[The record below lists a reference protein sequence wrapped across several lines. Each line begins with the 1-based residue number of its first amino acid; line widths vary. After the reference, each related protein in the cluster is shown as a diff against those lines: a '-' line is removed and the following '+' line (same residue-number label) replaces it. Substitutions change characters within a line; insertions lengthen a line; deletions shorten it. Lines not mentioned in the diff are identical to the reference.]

1 MNIGIIGAGQI
12 GGTLAR
18 RLTQLGHCVS
28 IANSR
33 GPETLADLAA
43 ESGAAAKSV
52 TEVVRGVDLV
62 IVSIPLKSVP
72 LLPADLLK
80 DVPESVVVV
89 DTGNY
94 YPSFRDG
101 VIEAI
106 ESGMTESG
114 WVAKHLGRPVI
125 KAFNSITAVSLNEG
139 ALPPGSP
146 GRIAVPVAG
155 DDADSKDLV
164 IRLMGE
170 LGFDGL
176 DAGTLDESWKQ
187 EPGTPVY
194 ATDLDLDAARRALS
208 QANRARS
215 PELRELAIQKMVQL
229 MQQPQG
235 FAHQDLIQML
245 RSLH

>member
-18 RLTQLGHCVS
+18 RLTQHGHRVS

-33 GPETLADLAA
+33 GPETLREFAV
-43 ESGAAAKSV
+43 ESGAVAKDV
-52 TEVVRGVDLV
+52 AEVVRGVELV
-62 IVSIPLKSVP
+62 IVSIPQKSVP
-72 LLPADLLK
+72 LLPASLFEE
-80 DVPESVVVV
+80 VPENVVVV

-139 ALPPGSP
+139 ALTSGSP

-155 DDADSKDLV
+155 DDADSKALV
-164 IRLMGE
+164 LRLVDE

-176 DAGTLDESWKQ
+176 DGGTLDESWRQ

-194 ATDLDLDAARRALS
+194 ATDLDVDAARLALS
-208 QANRARS
+208 QADRARS
-215 PELRELAIQKMVQL
+215 PGLRELAIQKMVQL

-235 FAHQDLIQML
+235 FTHQDLTQML